1 MVNKKHDNNESDDV
15 TITTDDNQNP
25 PQTIDQAETE
35 ETQDQIISKLKKQ
48 LKDADADKR
57 KLLEDLQ
64 RTKADFLNARKRL
77 EEERLRDRR
86 RATIQHIE
94 DLLPLCDSFEMALSN
109 KEVWEKADL
118 TWRRGV
124 EGIHAQLQ
132 SLLNNYQVITL
143 KPVGDKFDPTRHE
156 ALNTAEVKEES
167 QHDTVI
173 AVIQSGY
180 EIKHHD
186 GTTELIRP
194 ARVTIGEFTK

>member
-1 MVNKKHDNNESDDV
+1 MVNKKHDNNESEDV
-15 TITTDDNQNP
+15 TITTDDNQDSP
-25 PQTIDQAETE
+25 LTPDQTDAE
-35 ETQDQIISKLKKQ
+35 ETQDQIISKLRKQ
-48 LKDADADKR
+48 LKDVDTDKR

-94 DLLPLCDSFEMALSN
+94 ELLPLCDSFEMALSN

-118 TWRRGV
+118 TWRRGI

-132 SLLNNYQVITL
+132 SLLNKYQVTTL
-143 KPVGDKFDPTRHE
+143 KPLGEKFDPTRHE
-156 ALNTAEVKEES
+156 ALSTVEVEEETK
-167 QHDTVI
+167 HDTVI

-180 EIKHHD
+180 EIKDRD

-194 ARVTIGEFTK
+194 ARVAIGEFTK